1 MKLYNNIQLNREAHE
16 HIAHGALTNSK
27 RPAALVKGVY
37 PTHMERGYGATLFD
51 VDGKRYTDFICGLG
65 TNLFGYANPA
75 ITTAVTRVMM
85 SGGSV
90 FSLGSR
96 EEVVF
101 ARRIKEV
108 FPFLDLVRFLKTGSE
123 GCSAAVRIA
132 RAFTGRKKILS
143 AHYHGWSDQF
153 VSLTPPAI
161 GVNEDPNI
169 DRLTTH
175 YLYDEA
181 KIKDYAA
188 IIIEPVVTEAD
199 DLQRA
204 ALHQIREACTKSGTL
219 LIFDETITAYRFPE
233 YSVARHFNILP
244 DLWIGGK
251 AIGGGLPLS
260 VVGGR
265 KDVMETDYFVSSTWA
280 GDRLALA
287 AGCAAI
293 DLLHGDFSPE
303 TLWVYGEE
311 FLSRFNAISPNVQIE
326 GYPTRGVF
334 KYSSPVYKTLFM
346 QEMCKAGILIG
357 PSWFYNKFLHDEI
370 QNVISIAT
378 AVVKKIN
385 GGTARIEGEP
395 PASPFAEKVRTNNA
409 D

>member
-1 MKLYNNIQLNREAHE
+1 
-16 HIAHGALTNSK
+16 
-27 RPAALVKGVY
+27 
-37 PTHMERGYGATLFD
+37 MERGYGATLFD

-75 ITTAVTRVMM
+75 ITSAVTRAMM
-85 SGGSV
+85 GGGSV

-108 FPFLDLVRFLKTGSE
+108 FPFLDRVRFLKTGSE
-123 GCSAAVRIA
+123 GCCAAVRIA
-132 RAFTGRKKILS
+132 RAFTGREWIAS
-143 AHYHGWSDQF
+143 EGYHGWSDEF
-153 VSLTPPAI
+153 VSLTPPANGVPLSNGYSVGPI
-161 GVNEDPNI
+161 GSYGTNLN
-169 DRLTTH
+169 
-175 YLYDEA
+175 
-181 KIKDYAA
+181 KFAA
-188 IIIEPVVTEAD
+188 VIIEPVITDMSEDRRAF
-199 DLQRA
+199 LQQ
-204 ALHQIREACTKSGTL
+204 LREDCTATGTL

-251 AIGGGLPLS
+251 ALGGGLPLS

-265 KDVMETDYFVSSTWA
+265 KDVMESDYFVSSTWA

-293 DLLHGDFSPE
+293 DLLHGDFAPE

-311 FLSRFNAISPNVQIE
+311 FLSRFNAISPHVQIE
-326 GYPTRGVF
+326 GYPTRGIF

-346 QEMCKAGILIG
+346 QEMVKAGILIG

-385 GGTARIEGEP
+385 GGKVRIEGEP
-395 PASPFAEKVRTNNA
+395 PASPFAEKVRSKHLTA
-409 D
+409 YSR

>member
-1 MKLYNNIQLNREAHE
+1 M
-16 HIAHGALTNSK
+16 G
-27 RPAALVKGVY
+27 
-37 PTHMERGYGATLFD
+37 RGYGSTLFD
-51 VDGKRYTDFICGLG
+51 VDGNRFTDFICGLG
-65 TNLFGYANPA
+65 TNLFGYANPDIA
-75 ITTAVTRVMM
+75 SAVTRAMM

-90 FSLGSR
+90 FSLGSP
-96 EEVVF
+96 EEVYF

-108 FPFLDLVRFLKTGSE
+108 FPFLELVRFLKTGSE

-132 RAFTGRKKILS
+132 RAFTGRPWIAS
-143 AHYHGWSDQF
+143 DGYHGWHDEF
-153 VSLTPPAI
+153 TSLTPPAK
-161 GVNEDPNI
+161 GVPI
-169 DRLTTH
+169 S
-175 YLYDEA
+175 
-181 KIKDYAA
+181 KGFGVGPIKSYVSRTDSNKYAA
-188 IIIEPVVTEAD
+188 VIIEPVITDMSD
-199 DLQRA
+199 DRRKYLTD
-204 ALHQIREACTKSGTL
+204 LREQCTKSGTL

-265 KDVMETDYFVSSTWA
+265 RDVMDSDYFVSSTWG

-287 AGCAAI
+287 AGNAAI
-293 DLLHGDFSPE
+293 DLLHSDFTPE

-311 FLSRFNAISPNVQIE
+311 FLSRFNDISPHVKIK

-334 KYSSPVYKTLFM
+334 EYSSVKYKTLFM

-357 PSWFYNKFLHDEI
+357 PSWFYNKFLHGEI
-370 QNVISIAT
+370 ANVISIAK

-385 GGTARIEGEP
+385 QGRVTAEGP
-395 PASPFAEKVRTNNA
+395 PPVSPVAEKTRSRNA